1 MRKEIDLT
9 KDLTQEQREKLMKAA
24 SFPPVFD
31 EDWPE
36 LTEEQLKQ
44 FKRPSR
50 DKMSSKG
57 KA

>member
-9 KDLTQEQREKLMKAA
+9 KELTQEQREMLAKAV

-31 EDWPE
+31 EDCPE

-50 DKMSSKG
+50 DKMY
-57 KA
+57 